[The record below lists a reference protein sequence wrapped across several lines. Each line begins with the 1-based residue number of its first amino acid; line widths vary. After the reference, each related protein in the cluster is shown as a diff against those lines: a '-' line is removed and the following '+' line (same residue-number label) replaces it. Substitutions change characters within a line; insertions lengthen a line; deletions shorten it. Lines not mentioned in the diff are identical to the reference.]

1 MKIKVSVVILN
12 WNGKSLME
20 ELLESVVR
28 FSTDFEDFKTE
39 VVVAD
44 NGSTDGSLEF
54 LKNKF
59 FGSVKI
65 IDLQFNHGFAE
76 GYNIAISQLDSEYLV
91 LLNSDVEVTQD
102 WLKILIDYLDA
113 NKDVV
118 ACQPKIR
125 SLREKDKFEHAGASG
140 GFIDVLGYPFC
151 RGRVLSSLEID
162 SGQYNEPKDVFW
174 ATGACLCIRT
184 EEFRK
189 AGGFDARFFA
199 HMEEIDLCWRLRSR
213 GKRITCVPE
222 SVVYHLGGATLN
234 KENPKKTYL
243 NYRNNLLML
252 YKNCESKILLQV
264 FLARFFMDYMS
275 AFLFV
280 ISGKFRDASAV
291 FRARRSFWNMRPD
304 FKDQRKENIS
314 LTTNKLIPEIY
325 KGSILFEYYLL
336 GKKTFVDIFK

>member
-1 MKIKVSVVILN
+1 MNIKASVVILN

-28 FSTDFEDFKTE
+28 FSTCFDDFKTE

-44 NGSTDGSLEF
+44 NGSTDGSVEF

-65 IDLQFNHGFAE
+65 IDLQYNHGFAE

-91 LLNSDVEVTQD
+91 LLNSDVEVTPD
-102 WLKILIDYLDA
+102 WLKILIDYLDS

-140 GFIDVLGYPFC
+140 GFIDILGYPFC

-162 SGQYNEPKDVFW
+162 RGQYDEPKDVFW

-184 EEFRK
+184 QEFRK

-213 GKRITCVPE
+213 GKRITCVSE
-222 SVVYHLGGATLN
+222 SIVYHLGGATLN
-234 KENPKKTYL
+234 KENPKKTFL

-252 YKNCESKILLQV
+252 YKNCESKILLRV
-264 FLARFFMDYMS
+264 FLARFFMDYLS
-275 AFLFV
+275 ALLFLL
-280 ISGKFRDASAV
+280 SGKFRDASAV
-291 FRARRSFWNMRPD
+291 FRARRSFWKMLPD
-304 FKDQRKENIS
+304 FKAQRIENLT

-336 GKKTFVDIFK
+336 GKRTFAEIFK